1 LRLEQALQS
10 FQHWDYQP
18 RIFVADWHEPIVPA
32 SDAQIDGFTPD
43 LANATAPA

>member
-10 FQHWDYQP
+10 FQHWDFQP
-18 RIFVADWHEPIVPA
+18 RILVNEWHEPIVVA

-43 LANATAPA
+43 LANAT